1 MPLARIIA
9 FGDSITYGYPFG
21 NRYSWVELLSE
32 KLGMKILNAGVS
44 GDTLRDLQNRLLI
57 DVVDQKPDYVL
68 LMGGA
73 NDVYQGS
80 DLGDM
85 EERFK
90 KILKTLKENKI
101 TVVLGLPHPIAE
113 KEVEERLAKFRRF
126 VKKTAKDSNLPTIN
140 FYDPFFEAKKKRPN
154 PSLLEDGVHPS
165 AAGYKLMADVAHS
178 ALQKIFK

>member
-1 MPLARIIA
+1 MAPRIIA

-21 NRYSWVELLSE
+21 NKYSWVELLSE
-32 KLGMKILNAGVS
+32 KLGIKILNAGAN
-44 GDTLRDLQNRLLI
+44 GDALRNLQNRLLI
-57 DVVDQKPDYVL
+57 DVVDQRPDYVL
-68 LMGGA
+68 LMGGT

-80 DLGDM
+80 IPADM

-90 KILKTLKENKI
+90 KILKVLKENKI
-101 TVVLGLPHPIAE
+101 KAVLGIPPPVTE
-113 KEVEERLAKFRRF
+113 KEMEERLAKFRRF
-126 VKKTAKDSNLPTIN
+126 VKKTAKDLNLPVIN

-165 AAGYKLMADVAHS
+165 AAGYKLMAEVAHS